1 VRADVV
7 IYSAVRVYEASM
19 RVDFRTHRSLPRTPH
34 PTEGPDAGGT
44 THTSQLG
51 GGDDFI
57 KIMLNSYDV

>member
-44 THTSQLG
+44 THIRRREQPPPLG
-51 GGDDFI
+51 RFA
-57 KIMLNSYDV
+57 LEY